1 MKVLLY
7 TGDQKIV
14 AKSGVGEALR
24 HQKKVLEQLG
34 WEQTSDPKDDYDVVH
49 INTIFP
55 SSLLMS
61 LKAKRQG
68 KKVVYYAHSTME
80 DFRNSFTGANL
91 AAPLFK
97 KWITFCYNT
106 GDLIITPTEYSR
118 SLLTSNSYAIHRKIY
133 SLSNGINTDFWK
145 KDAEAG
151 LRFREKYGIS
161 REQKVAVSVGHYIDR
176 KGILDF
182 IEMGRK
188 MPQTEFYWFGYT
200 NLYMI
205 PAKIRHAIRNAPKN
219 VHFPGFVN
227 REELKEAYCGSDVF
241 LFLTKEETEGIVLL
255 EALACEIPVVLRDIP
270 IYEKWLWNGVDVY
283 KGRTL
288 QEFIDAVERIFTGKA
303 QDLTVQGRQIACA
316 RDFTRVAGGLKKIY
330 EASDFFVRGESNKNL
345 RMAKSTAIASVPIK
359 IS

>member
-14 AKSGVGEALR
+14 AKSGVGEAVR
-24 HQKKVLEQLG
+24 HQKKILEMLH
-34 WEQTSDPKDDYDVVH
+34 WEQTSKPEDAYDVVH

-55 SSLLMS
+55 SSVLMS
-61 LKAKRQG
+61 LKAGKQG

-80 DFRNSFTGANL
+80 DFRNSFAGANL
-91 AAPLFK
+91 VAPLFK

-106 GDLIITPTEYSR
+106 GDIIITPTEYSR
-118 SLLTSNSYAIHRKIY
+118 KLLESSRYDIRPSVY
-133 SLSNGINTDFWK
+133 SLSNGIDTDFWK
-145 KDAEAG
+145 KEPKAG

-161 REQKVAVSVGHYIDR
+161 RDQKVAVSVGHYIDR

-182 IEMGRK
+182 IEMGRR
-188 MPQTEFYWFGYT
+188 MPETEFYWFGYT

-205 PAKIRHAIRNAPKN
+205 PAKIRWAIRQAPQN

-270 IYEKWLWNGVDVY
+270 IYEEWLWNGIDVY
-283 KGRTL
+283 KGRSME
-288 QEFIDAVERIFTGKA
+288 EFIQAANGIFTGEA
-303 QDLTVQGRQIACA
+303 PDLTAQGRKIACA
-316 RDFTRVAGGLKKIY
+316 RNFARVSAGLKEIY
-330 EASDFFVRGESNKNL
+330 DKVGRNIKLVET
-345 RMAKSTAIASVPIK
+345 KS
-359 IS
+359 